1 VTGPAALVLVSLA
14 NLVSRL
20 KKITAPPA
28 GEAQGSGARGSACL
42 GKFFWTAG
50 GKCVNVVLGKG
61 EKI

>member
-1 VTGPAALVLVSLA
+1 
-14 NLVSRL
+14 L

-28 GEAQGSGARGSACL
+28 DEAQGSGAHGSACF